1 MVELYFNEE
10 NPGPGGKNRIGLDLK
25 VAPTTEA
32 AQAKLLH
39 MSDLGIRKVWSTSP
53 ATLTQPLIL
62 VLIVSHLR
70 GDE

>member
-1 MVELYFNEE
+1 MVELYFNAE

-39 MSDLGIRKVWSTSP
+39 MSDLGIRKV
-53 ATLTQPLIL
+53 
-62 VLIVSHLR
+62 
-70 GDE
+70 